1 MYFTFLRTEHNYQMK
16 RIAKQEQHTFVY
28 DSDKDDNGGN
38 DEDDDDN
45 KQCRQQSSD
54 C

>member
-16 RIAKQEQHTFVY
+16 RIAKQEQHNFVY

-45 KQCRQQSSD
+45 MIN
-54 C
+54 